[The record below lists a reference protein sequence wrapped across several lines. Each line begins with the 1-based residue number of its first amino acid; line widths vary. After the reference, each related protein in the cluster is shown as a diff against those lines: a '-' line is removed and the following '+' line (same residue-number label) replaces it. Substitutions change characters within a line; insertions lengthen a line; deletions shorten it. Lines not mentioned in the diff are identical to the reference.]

1 MVHSLWSRKI
11 KFFIK
16 VALFLLFITNYQLP
30 ITNYQCYAQDRIV
43 AVVNDEIIT
52 QKDLNDFISF
62 TRMQL
67 SQQTKDQKQ
76 IEDKI
81 QEIKSDLLNKLIE
94 DRLVLQQ
101 AKKENIR
108 VDENRVKAR
117 VDELKARYGS
127 GARLEETIQSQG
139 LTLADLENRFREQ
152 LMSYSIIE
160 YKVKSKINVNPSE
173 VTAFYQGHLAEFSI
187 GEEREFELINTKDEF
202 ALRQASVDLKEGL
215 SFEEVA
221 KKYNLTVSSITA
233 AVGGQL
239 NKEIEAA
246 VFKLKLQ
253 EISAPIK
260 FQDTYYIFR
269 LVSVLA
275 PKQATLAEVQD
286 EIYAY
291 LYNKKIQDKM
301 TSWLDEIRKKVY
313 IKVF

>member
-1 MVHSLWSRKI
+1 M
-11 KFFIK
+11 
-16 VALFLLFITNYQLP
+16 
-30 ITNYQCYAQDRIV
+30 
-43 AVVNDEIIT
+43 
-52 QKDLNDFISF
+52 NDFISF